1 MMERWLR
8 GLGAVLIL
16 GVGVVHLQQYLDFI
30 RDVPTIGV
38 LFLLNSFAAGAIG
51 VMLAGPFVLPGA
63 VAGIG
68 LSVGSL
74 VSILIAR
81 YAATGLF
88 DYREAS
94 WRTPIVIAVALEVAA
109 VVVLGAALLNQRR
122 ARL

>member
-1 MMERWLR
+1 MMDRRLRWL
-8 GLGAVLIL
+8 GAALIL

-30 RDVPTIGV
+30 KDVPTIGV

-51 VMLAGPFVLPGA
+51 VVLSGPVLLPGA

-74 VSILIAR
+74 VSIMIAR
-81 YAATGLF
+81 YAGTGLF

-94 WRTPIVIAVALEVAA
+94 WRGPIVIAVALEAAA
-109 VVVLGAALLNQRR
+109 VVVLLAALLNHRWTR
-122 ARL
+122 T